1 MLEPISVSGKFYIL
15 ITDSLHWKNHHLINC
30 HHHKVTNITGAVH
43 NSFQKAYHCDR
54 EECQR
59 FDEIQK
65 REQRDENHQ
74 EQSNGSIHK
83 YDLTT
88 DCSWLHF
95 EQFKLLTSFDGIAFG
110 KMISTNSNA
119 GRCKELQW

>member
-30 HHHKVTNITGAVH
+30 HHHKVTNIIGAVH

-83 YDLTT
+83 YDSTT

-95 EQFKLLTSFDGIAFG
+95 EQFISFNKSFSSHYFYLNGFRQI
-110 KMISTNSNA
+110 I
-119 GRCKELQW
+119 